1 MQDLRYNNIIF
12 VYFSTDELCGLDW
25 HIRYKIIK
33 GICEGLDYLHNNS
46 KDPMQHLDLKPAN
59 ILLDENFVPKIA
71 DFGLSKLFGHIKT
84 YTTKTFIGTV

>member
-1 MQDLRYNNIIF
+1 MQDLRSTNIIF

-71 DFGLSKLFGHIKT
+71 DFGLSKLFGHTKT
-84 YTTKTFIGTV
+84 YTTKTFIGTL